1 MTLDVIILLSLSLR
15 LCFILS
21 KTSINHKCVYTSQIS
36 ISLDMILIRTPNID
50 EAHEFIH
57 YAAVNETYKRH
68 NNNQHNIP
76 RYNNIMCELPR
87 EKKISAISVQITL
100 YVYIMSTGQ
109 CETFYIY
116 AYVVLLVDWVYYGY
130 FSYLFVYWI
139 LLFFK
144 LHLFTVLLSYYYIL
158 TNLIHGL
165 PTPLIINSAANRTL
179 LYSFVRLM

>member
-100 YVYIMSTGQ
+100 YVYIMSTARYTVPDVFTFATPLNVAVRTHNPRSTYLELPFKAGTFGELEL
-109 CETFYIY
+109 CEIY
-116 AYVVLLVDWVYYGY
+116 A
-130 FSYLFVYWI
+130 
-139 LLFFK
+139 
-144 LHLFTVLLSYYYIL
+144 
-158 TNLIHGL
+158 
-165 PTPLIINSAANRTL
+165 
-179 LYSFVRLM
+179 M